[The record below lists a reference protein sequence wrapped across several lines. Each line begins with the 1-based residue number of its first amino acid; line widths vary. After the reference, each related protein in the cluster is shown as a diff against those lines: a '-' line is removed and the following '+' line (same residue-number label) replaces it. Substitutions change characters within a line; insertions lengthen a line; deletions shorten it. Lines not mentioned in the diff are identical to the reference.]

1 MRKREAEAID
11 EFAATQVLVDPMD
24 QPAGQSTD
32 ALALYAEYERELAH
46 DPTPQPARK
55 PR

>member
-1 MRKREAEAID
+1 MRNREAEAID
-11 EFAATQVLVDPMD
+11 EFAATQVLVDPKD
-24 QPAGQSTD
+24 QPVDQGTD

-46 DPTPQPARK
+46 DPTPRPARK

>member
-1 MRKREAEAID
+1 MRKREAEAVD
-11 EFAATQVLVDPMD
+11 EFAATQVLIDAKD
-24 QPAGQSTD
+24 QPADQGTD

>member
-11 EFAATQVLVDPMD
+11 EFAATQVLVDPKD
-24 QPAGQSTD
+24 QPANQGTD

-46 DPTPQPARK
+46 DPTSQPARK
-55 PR
+55 SR